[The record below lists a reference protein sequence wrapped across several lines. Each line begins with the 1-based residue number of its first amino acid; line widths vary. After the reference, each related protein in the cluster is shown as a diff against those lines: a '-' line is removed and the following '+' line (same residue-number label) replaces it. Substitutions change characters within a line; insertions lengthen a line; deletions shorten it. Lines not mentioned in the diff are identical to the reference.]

1 MKTAGEE
8 KTMEKTLDGHPTIK
22 SRGLSVFIEEE
33 EISLQEEICLFKIQW
48 KSETGL
54 FNTLEEAINDALP
67 RHWGKKPE

>member
-8 KTMEKTLDGHPTIK
+8 KTMEKTLDGRPTIK

-33 EISLQEEICLFKIQW
+33 EISLQETQW

-67 RHWGKKPE
+67 RHWVKKPE

>member
-8 KTMEKTLDGHPTIK
+8 KTMEKTLDGRPTIR

-33 EISLQEEICLFKIQW
+33 EISLQETQW

-67 RHWGKKPE
+67 RHWVKKPE